1 MNIPTEA
8 KAKWES
14 LKQHG
19 DIGDIVTESG
29 FSRDTIKLALDG
41 DECSVEVFE
50 AIQTFYNK
58 RQQTVDSLMNPH
70 REIN

>member
-1 MNIPTEA
+1 MNIPAEA
-8 KAKWES
+8 KQKWES

-19 DIGDIVTESG
+19 DIGTIMAESG

-41 DECSVEVFE
+41 EECSMEVFE

-58 RQQTVDSLMNPH
+58 RQEAIDGLINPH